1 MFGKSFEE
9 KVNQAVEKVRGSFP
23 GATISATVADKIV
36 TLQGE
41 ADDVGMKGRIA
52 EEFNK
57 HVETDNT
64 LNQIRVRQAPAATAA
79 ASAPTVSPAP
89 GAPRAAGGPR
99 THVVAKGET
108 L

>member
-1 MFGKSFEE
+1 MRHKDRMDSSRSSPAKLLRPEGPGTEAGSKQLAVRRMKRMFGKSFEE

-23 GATISATVADKIV
+23 GATISATVADKVV

-57 HVETDNT
+57 HVETD
-64 LNQIRVRQAPAATAA
+64 
-79 ASAPTVSPAP
+79 
-89 GAPRAAGGPR
+89 
-99 THVVAKGET
+99 
-108 L
+108 